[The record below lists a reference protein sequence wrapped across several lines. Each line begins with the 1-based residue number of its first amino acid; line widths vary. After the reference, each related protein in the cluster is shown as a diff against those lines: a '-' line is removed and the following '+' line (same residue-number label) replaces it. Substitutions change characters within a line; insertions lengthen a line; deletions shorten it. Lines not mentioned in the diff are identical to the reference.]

1 MKKSAKSRL
10 LAALILSLC
19 FALDLPAQSQPS
31 DPECIN
37 TLSGGIIPRSA
48 FITYGSGIKMKSQ
61 TRRTKL
67 TIGQTVVGSS
77 FSATNEMNFGYWS
90 GFLVAPFPPFV
101 TATQGELLD
110 RIQISWA
117 PNPLGPLA
125 VGGYKIYR
133 DGVYLAQVDKT
144 TRNYNDFNVIAGK
157 PYNYDVRGINAY
169 GEGSPGEALG
179 FQVPNGVV
187 TGWVRTQ
194 NDNPVP
200 NALVTLMPM
209 QGFSA
214 YFGTLDGAYAVPD
227 TNTNNYFVSIAEN
240 NWSLTFWIKN
250 QQTAGNP
257 LMLAL
262 KNTGSNTLAIQALN
276 SGIQVNAGGATLT
289 GNFAAGA
296 NDWHHVTLNYSDG
309 QYRLY
314 LDGILTDLNTG
325 LAIEADELAIGKR
338 ASNDTWEGRLD
349 ELRIYHKS
357 LDELDIPEIM

>member
-1 MKKSAKSRL
+1 MTLPPQAAVVWVCQVGKPSLSTINHSFLMKKSAKSRL

-77 FSATNEMNFGYWS
+77 FSATTEMNFGYWS

-125 VGGYKIYR
+125 VGGYKISR
-133 DGVYLAQVDKT
+133 AGVYLAQVDKT

-169 GEGSPGEALG
+169 GGGD
-179 FQVPNGVV
+179 
-187 TGWVRTQ
+187 GWLKAWRSYGNVAACGRHGRQ
-194 NDNPVP
+194 ELCGCCAKVHF
-200 NALVTLMPM
+200 ASLAA
-209 QGFSA
+209 SA
-214 YFGTLDGAYAVPD
+214 T
-227 TNTNNYFVSIAEN
+227 T
-240 NWSLTFWIKN
+240 KN
-250 QQTAGNP
+250 R
-257 LMLAL
+257 M
-262 KNTGSNTLAIQALN
+262 
-276 SGIQVNAGGATLT
+276 
-289 GNFAAGA
+289 
-296 NDWHHVTLNYSDG
+296 
-309 QYRLY
+309 RR
-314 LDGILTDLNTG
+314 
-325 LAIEADELAIGKR
+325 IGC
-338 ASNDTWEGRLD
+338 A
-349 ELRIYHKS
+349 
-357 LDELDIPEIM
+357 